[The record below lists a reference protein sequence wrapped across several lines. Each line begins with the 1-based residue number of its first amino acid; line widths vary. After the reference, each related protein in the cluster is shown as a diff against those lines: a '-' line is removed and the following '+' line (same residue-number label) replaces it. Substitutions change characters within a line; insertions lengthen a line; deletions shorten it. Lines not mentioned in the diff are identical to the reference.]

1 MLTLAQNVLAQD
13 GIALANLEFNDV
25 LHLSR

>member
-1 MLTLAQNVLAQD
+1 MLTPAENVLAQD
-13 GIALANLEFNDV
+13 GIALADVEFNDV

>member
-1 MLTLAQNVLAQD
+1 MLTLAENVLAQD
-13 GIALANLEFNDV
+13 GIALADVELNDV